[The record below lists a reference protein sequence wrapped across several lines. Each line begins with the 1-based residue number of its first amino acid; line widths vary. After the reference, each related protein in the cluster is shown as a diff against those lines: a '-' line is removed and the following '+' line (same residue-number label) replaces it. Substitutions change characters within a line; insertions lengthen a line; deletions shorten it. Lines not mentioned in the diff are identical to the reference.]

1 MTNFPNDVRIELR
14 YSSAKGGSMTN
25 IVARL
30 GSLLLVLPVIVVCSA
45 VPASA
50 ISVELAKKCRDVA
63 VKAHPPPIRLGNKAY
78 AQAERDLFAQCV
90 AKNGRVDNPDTS
102 KDSDTGN

>member
-1 MTNFPNDVRIELR
+1 MTNVVR
-14 YSSAKGGSMTN
+14 
-25 IVARL
+25 RL

-50 ISVELAKKCRDVA
+50 ISVELANKCRNMA
-63 VKAHPPPIRLGNKAY
+63 VKAHPPPFPLGNKAY
-78 AQAERDLFAQCV
+78 AQAERDFFAQCV

-102 KDSDTGN
+102 KDSDTGH

>member
-1 MTNFPNDVRIELR
+1 VTNFPNDARIELR

-25 IVARL
+25 VVRRL

-45 VPASA
+45 GPASA
-50 ISVELAKKCRDVA
+50 ISVELAKKCRDMA

-78 AQAERDLFAQCV
+78 AQAERDFFAQCV
-90 AKNGRVDNPDTS
+90 AKNGHVDNPDPS
-102 KDSDTGN
+102 KNSDTGH